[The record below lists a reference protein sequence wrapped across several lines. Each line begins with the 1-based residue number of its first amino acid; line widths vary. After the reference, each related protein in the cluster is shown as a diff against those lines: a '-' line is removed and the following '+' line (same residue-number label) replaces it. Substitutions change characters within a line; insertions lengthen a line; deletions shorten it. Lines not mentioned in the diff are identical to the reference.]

1 MDKNIKINIVDMY
14 MSNTYQLIVAV
25 DSKNGIAKNKVIP
38 WHIPDDLA
46 FFREIT
52 QKSIVVM
59 GRHTYFSIP
68 KRFRPLE
75 NRVNV
80 VCTQNPELYY
90 GLEVSVDN
98 LLFMRDFME
107 YESNI
112 HNQQIFIAG
121 GSQIYNL
128 YYPKCNIIWLT
139 RIKKDYECDM
149 ILNTEEILSEFIKIG
164 TLKETDEYVIEKY
177 IRITTTSHTYLHEQK
192 NPPQK

>member
-1 MDKNIKINIVDMY
+1 
-14 MSNTYQLIVAV
+14 MSNTYHLIVAV

-68 KRFRPLE
+68 KKYRPLE
-75 NRVNV
+75 NRVNI
-80 VCTQNPELYY
+80 VCTHNPELYY
-90 GLEVSVDN
+90 GLELSADN
-98 LLFMRDFME
+98 LLFMRNFME
-107 YESNI
+107 YESKL

-121 GSQIYNL
+121 GSQIYDL
-128 YYPKCNIIWLT
+128 YHPKCNIIWLT
-139 RIKKDYECDM
+139 RIKKDYECDL
-149 ILNTEEILSEFIKIG
+149 ILNTEEILSEFIKMGIVR
-164 TLKETDEYVIEKY
+164 ETDEFVIEKY
-177 IRITTTSHTYLHEQK
+177 IRNTTTSHTYQHEQK